1 MAVVLGP
8 ELDGFL
14 RGIGDDLKGK
24 TKVNYVDQDTLIRA
38 CSAQNKVILL
48 LQEQI
53 LRMQE
58 TERGI
63 QRTLNVLGERV
74 NYFEKYTKKVD
85 DIEDVMME
93 KIPLVDKMNEVVKC
107 HDVTIERHE
116 TNFKEHVNEFDIFRD
131 DTKSRILRN
140 TQETAKLR
148 SQLNLLPKTIIISS
162 SQVTHCV
169 DDEGT
174 NKPAPDGKELLVDVI
189 SQQEQHSYLQDE
201 NTKKL
206 SEKVNEHIDNQETLN
221 SRIDHEMR
229 DLVEWKVEQSSVD
242 LVEMKE
248 NQGDM
253 RNTLENHDKLICTK
267 MSMHDVNKK
276 LDLQFEDIVEH
287 LQSALASVE
296 KDEGDFRSITD
307 TLSVMCKTLRENKAD
322 KSEINALRKQF
333 IENQIQIEDGF
344 GGIPSGGSTLDNE
357 GLRKILMDYPTKA
370 MIKKIMHSKADKRKV
385 MPKISKIHS
394 SLQSIEGIIRKLAT
408 SSSSSDV
415 LAGTEEQDVAKFSAS
430 SFLDLDETT
439 SLNDFEDEEDLEG
452 GEEMLD
458 PDFGS
463 NQDSIP
469 KERDDSLS
477 EKESLRQD
485 HRTSPSQQR
494 TNTRS
499 TTLRRHKG
507 KKRKK
512 PRGEQPFPSS
522 NMLNGLL
529 SDVPPNEEALKQY
542 QKNKRIIDTGE
553 YLKARPIRPSSAPDQ
568 EHELPLKQQQQHRL
582 AKKNSLPAILT
593 SISKSIRPR
602 SKTNSKH
609 KSKKKLQKNIHN
621 GSFQVV
627 AMPPRISDFD
637 DSSSNLTDLPS
648 VKETAGRSTSSEH
661 RISQQDVMIRTS
673 IA

>member
-24 TKVNYVDQDTLIRA
+24 TKVNYVDQDTLIHA

-63 QRTLNVLGERV
+63 QRTLNVLEERV

-131 DTKSRILRN
+131 DTKSRISRN
-140 TQETAKLR
+140 TQETAKLK

-169 DDEGT
+169 EDEGA

-206 SEKVNEHIDNQETLN
+206 SEKVDEHIDNQEILN
-221 SRIDHEMR
+221 SKVDHEMR

-248 NQGDM
+248 NQRDM
-253 RNTLENHDKLICTK
+253 RNTLENHDKLISTK
-267 MSMHDVNKK
+267 MSMQDVNKK

-307 TLSVMCKTLRENKAD
+307 TLSTMCKTLRENKAD

-333 IENQIQIEDGF
+333 IENQIQ
-344 GGIPSGGSTLDNE
+344 
-357 GLRKILMDYPTKA
+357 M
-370 MIKKIMHSKADKRKV
+370 
-385 MPKISKIHS
+385 
-394 SLQSIEGIIRKLAT
+394 
-408 SSSSSDV
+408 
-415 LAGTEEQDVAKFSAS
+415 
-430 SFLDLDETT
+430 
-439 SLNDFEDEEDLEG
+439 
-452 GEEMLD
+452 
-458 PDFGS
+458 
-463 NQDSIP
+463 
-469 KERDDSLS
+469 
-477 EKESLRQD
+477 
-485 HRTSPSQQR
+485 
-494 TNTRS
+494 
-499 TTLRRHKG
+499 
-507 KKRKK
+507 
-512 PRGEQPFPSS
+512 
-522 NMLNGLL
+522 
-529 SDVPPNEEALKQY
+529 
-542 QKNKRIIDTGE
+542 
-553 YLKARPIRPSSAPDQ
+553 
-568 EHELPLKQQQQHRL
+568 
-582 AKKNSLPAILT
+582 
-593 SISKSIRPR
+593 
-602 SKTNSKH
+602 
-609 KSKKKLQKNIHN
+609 
-621 GSFQVV
+621 
-627 AMPPRISDFD
+627 
-637 DSSSNLTDLPS
+637 
-648 VKETAGRSTSSEH
+648 
-661 RISQQDVMIRTS
+661 
-673 IA
+673 